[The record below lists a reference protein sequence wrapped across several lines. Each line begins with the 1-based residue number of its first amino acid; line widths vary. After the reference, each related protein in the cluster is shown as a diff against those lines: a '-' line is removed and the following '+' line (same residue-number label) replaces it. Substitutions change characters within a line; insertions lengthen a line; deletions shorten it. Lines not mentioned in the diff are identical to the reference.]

1 MKKALILGIGGQDGI
16 YLTKHLAGNGYQV
29 LGTSRTPNRA
39 KANLTISGISKKR
52 VNIVK
57 LETNKQ
63 RDIENILKQQ
73 RPDEV
78 YNLSGVSSVGYSIRH
93 PLETYESIA
102 CANQY
107 ILEYIRKYDKG
118 IKYFMAGSTEC
129 FGDTGVTKANEDTRF
144 NPLSPYACA
153 KAAAF
158 WQVKTY
164 RKMYDMF
171 CCTGILSN
179 HESEIR
185 RETFVTQ
192 KIIKGVRSIRDKQ
205 TNILSLGDLAIKRD
219 WGWAAE
225 YVEAMNK
232 MLISENAKDYIIA
245 TGKSI
250 TLKEY
255 AEIAFE
261 KANLVADEHIQVDEN
276 IKRRNEGRVCS
287 VDPGLIERDLGWKA
301 KIYVDEVIERM
312 WLSEIKEIAEKK

>member
-1 MKKALILGIGGQDGI
+1 MI
-16 YLTKHLAGNGYQV
+16 
-29 LGTSRTPNRA
+29 GTSRTPIWQVNFTKRNFKQNIEA
-39 KANLTISGISKKR
+39 SKNSKG
-52 VNIVK
+52 
-57 LETNKQ
+57 
-63 RDIENILKQQ
+63 IENILKQQ

-261 KANLVADEHIQVDEN
+261 KANLVADEHIQIDK
-276 IKRRNEGRVCS
+276 ILKEGMSRVCS
-287 VDPGLIERDLGWKA
+287 VDPGLIKNLGWKA

-312 WLSEIKEIAEKK
+312 WLSEIKR